1 VHTNKFS
8 PDPDGPAIDVTWL
21 EAAQCCRWLSEKEHV
36 PEKEMCFPPLNQIK
50 ENMVPPADY
59 LHKTGYRL
67 PTVAEWEYAS
77 RVGAEPSRYYGGAAS
92 MLGSYAFYAAN
103 SHDRA
108 WSGGRLEPN
117 DFGLFDVYGNVWEWC
132 QDYRS
137 MRSGDSWV
145 PISERGSQGQ
155 PHEDREMAERMV
167 RANDWRAMR
176 GGSFLDPAAR
186 LRSAYHQS
194 EVITHRS
201 RDAGFR
207 LARTVP

>member
-1 VHTNKFS
+1 M
-8 PDPDGPAIDVTWL
+8 PATESRIPEAH
-21 EAAQCCRWLSEKEHV
+21 EAAWLAAYDDALAAGRSPGLDE
-36 PEKEMCFPPLNQIK
+36 
-50 ENMVPPADY
+50 PA
-59 LHKTGYRL
+59 LKMH
-67 PTVAEWEYAS
+67 
-77 RVGAEPSRYYGGAAS
+77 
-92 MLGSYAFYAAN
+92 
-103 SHDRA
+103 
-108 WSGGRLEPN
+108 
-117 DFGLFDVYGNVWEWC
+117 GNVWEWC